1 MYSKMGHDKKS
12 LSSLISSFWP
22 ILKFHH
28 MTFNKNR
35 SNSAIKIL
43 NVPLALL
50 FYGHI
55 FNDLLSAFLKE
66 KSSVCSVTF
75 LNLFSEVV

>member
-12 LSSLISSFWP
+12 LSGLMSSLWP

-55 FNDLLSAFLKE
+55 FNDLLSAILKE
-66 KSSVCSVTF
+66 KSLLECM
-75 LNLFSEVV
+75 